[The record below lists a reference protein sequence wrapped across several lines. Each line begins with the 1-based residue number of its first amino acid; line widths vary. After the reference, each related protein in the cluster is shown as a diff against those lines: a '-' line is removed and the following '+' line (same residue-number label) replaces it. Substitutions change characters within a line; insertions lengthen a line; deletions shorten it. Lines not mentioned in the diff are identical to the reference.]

1 MKKVFYF
8 LTVGLLLGLSSCS
21 NEDDQLV
28 NGVANAT
35 VNSANLT
42 KRIVTDPGIGT
53 TTTLNLTSALLTNGI
68 STTGG
73 KYWENTYVSNTKLNV
88 DIFTFSHTAVSSGY
102 NYWDGFIVSNVND
115 ITNYG
120 SGAGTGG
127 SNGWVP
133 NQWGTMAGSGF
144 GTSST
149 TTAGSPGTPGDPYI
163 VAYWSSYQ
171 DPKNPAGTTFSESS
185 FSNWV
190 KIGDT
195 GLYDVKGLKINMHPW
210 PYYGCLYGDGFA
222 QPFNQGDRFELLI
235 YGVNQNGIIS
245 APIVHSL
252 ADYTGSSL
260 VMPTG
265 WKNVNTTNLQ
275 NLGAVKYLIFQMYS
289 SDSHP
294 IYGMNTAAY
303 FCLDK
308 LSVKRVN

>member
-1 MKKVFYF
+1 MKKVLYF

-21 NEDDQLV
+21 SEDDQV
-28 NGVANAT
+28 INGGANAT
-35 VNSANLT
+35 VNSTNLT
-42 KRIVTDPGIGT
+42 KRIVADPGIGT
-53 TTTLNLTSALLTNGI
+53 TTTLNLTSGLLANGI
-68 STTGG
+68 TTTGG

-133 NQWGTMAGSGF
+133 NQWGAMAGSGF

-149 TTAGSPGTPGDPYI
+149 TTPGSPGTPGDPYI

-245 APIVHSL
+245 APIIHSL

>member
-21 NEDDQLV
+21 NDEDQLV
-28 NGVANAT
+28 NGGTNAT
-35 VNSANLT
+35 ANSTNLT
-42 KRIVTDPGIGT
+42 KRILADPAIGT

-73 KYWENTYVSNTKLNV
+73 KYWENTYVSNTKLDV

-144 GTSST
+144 GTSTT

-235 YGVNQNGIIS
+235 YGVNENGIIT

-265 WKNVNTTNLQ
+265 WKNVNTSNLQ
-275 NLGAVKYLIFQMYS
+275 NLGKVKYLIFQMYS